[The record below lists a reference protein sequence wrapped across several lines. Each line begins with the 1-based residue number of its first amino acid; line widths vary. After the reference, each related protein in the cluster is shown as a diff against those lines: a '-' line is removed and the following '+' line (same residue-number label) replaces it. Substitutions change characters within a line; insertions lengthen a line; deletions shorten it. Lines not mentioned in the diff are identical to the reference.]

1 MLELA
6 YEGYLVKVKALAG
19 SQLADYDYVIPMS
32 KIVFES
38 YQATYST
45 LDGDSKRN
53 GKGRLRRT
61 TYPHKVAHCKLTLR
75 EMNNTEM
82 YSMLQVIQLH
92 YVKKRQK
99 KIKASIWVPEINN
112 YVEDYFYFPDIN
124 FTIIRQEKTRSG
136 TERLIY
142 APTELELIGY

>member
-1 MLELA
+1 MA
-6 YEGYLVKVKALAG
+6 YNGYLVKIKAIAG
-19 SQLADYDYVIPMS
+19 SELADWDYTIPMA
-32 KIVFES
+32 KIIFES

-75 EMNNTEM
+75 QMNSTEL
-82 YSMLQVIQLH
+82 SQILEFIRLH

-99 KIKASIWVPEINN
+99 KVKASIWVPEIND
-112 YVEDYFYFPDIN
+112 YVEDYFYFPDLN
-124 FTIIRQEKTRSG
+124 FTVLREETAKNGSK
-136 TERLIY
+136 RLIY
-142 APTELELIGY
+142 SATELELIGY